1 MLAVS
6 GWRGPRPARR
16 RVRRSVP
23 GWGWGCC
30 GVTQGLQPPCLALRG
45 VESSGG
51 SERRSDT
58 PQLVLHTLAVVDPW
72 PGRGTGSLEPGQ
84 EGRWCTW
91 QAWFRFWKHWKEVGR
106 TGGAGVTPGFG
117 LWPVDG
123 GVAVS
128 LGGTWTQPPR
138 GKVRSGPGRAD
149 WRCGEGGCER
159 DPRRGAQRRP
169 GLDGASRRV
178 YRADVVREL
187 YVDAVCLRL
196 LVHFHHVVLR
206 GVTAS
211 PGPSICGD
219 SQGASPRWQQA
230 CTTAPGRQR
239 SWG

>member
-1 MLAVS
+1 MGSPRACSHPAWPSKEWRALGALS
-6 GWRGPRPARR
+6 G
-16 RVRRSVP
+16 
-23 GWGWGCC
+23 
-30 GVTQGLQPPCLALRG
+30 GVTPHSSCCTHWRWWTLGQGKGQGA
-45 VESSGG
+45 
-51 SERRSDT
+51 
-58 PQLVLHTLAVVDPW
+58 W
-72 PGRGTGSLEPGQ
+72 SLGKQ
-84 EGRWCTW
+84 GRWYTW

-128 LGGTWTQPPR
+128 LGGTWTQPPW

-196 LVHFHHVVLR
+196 LVHFHHIVLR